1 MYTNARKPLAAIV
14 AAIAAAS
21 TPVLAQT
28 GPIEEV
34 VVTAQKRTESLT
46 DVPISIGVMTAEAL
60 EKTGVRQLRE
70 VAEFVPN
77 LTVSN
82 GNDSSTA
89 VRIRGVGTNTR
100 NIGFDT
106 RVGVYVDGVY
116 MGQSLAQNLDILD
129 LERIEVVRGPQGTQ
143 FGRNTVAGAIN
154 MISNKPSD
162 EFELQ
167 LLGEVGNYSSHR
179 VGAVLNVPLSDNL
192 AGRFSVVDHGRDGL
206 VDNITTGTKHNERD
220 GTSFRGQL
228 TFSGENFTATLAADY
243 LESDRVSFF
252 GEAVSDW
259 SGSVPNS
266 EAPGRFDIANDFD
279 NYEKREIWGTSLNV
293 DVALGDYSLTSITAY
308 RDNSIDRR
316 QDTDHSS
323 EALLYVEYPDAYE
336 QITQE
341 FQLFSPDTGRLK
353 YIAGLYLYR
362 EEASSSRKAIVGEDI
377 GTVFA
382 VLAPPLAPAGP
393 LFADTFAG
401 TLGDVD
407 TDSWA
412 VYLNGTYDLTE
423 RWTLGFG
430 ARYTEEER
438 EVDYDLVGSV
448 VDIGISVPT
457 AAVFGVAVGPVD
469 PATGLTTLNFRD
481 TQEYDD
487 FSPMVSLSYAL
498 TDATNIYVKYS
509 EGFKSG
515 GFNVDFVSGDLLADG
530 IDFAPETVES
540 WEVGIKGETEDR
552 RLRYSLIG
560 FRMEFQD
567 YQLNQFIQLSNNTSA
582 ITIQNAASVISE
594 GLEAEITWYPTDR
607 FMFQAAVGYNDATF
621 DSFPGGGSSRNPNGV
636 GADLAG
642 NKLPGA
648 PEWSSAVALQ
658 YNLPVSSMNGDF
670 VARLDWTYT
679 DDFYTTEDNISV
691 ASPGS
696 TIEWGLV
703 ESYSL
708 FNGRIGFESGD
719 SWTVYLWGR
728 NLLDEEYSYSWP
740 GDFLGTLANFPGDP
754 RTYGVE
760 VTYNF
765 R

>member
-228 TFSGENFTATLAADY
+228 AFSGENFTATLAADY

-259 SGSVPNS
+259 SGSVPNT

-316 QDTDHSS
+316 PGHGPQLRSTPVRRVSRCLRADH
-323 EALLYVEYPDAYE
+323 
-336 QITQE
+336 
-341 FQLFSPDTGRLK
+341 
-353 YIAGLYLYR
+353 AGIP
-362 EEASSSRKAIVGEDI
+362 A
-377 GTVFA
+377 VFPGYG
-382 VLAPPLAPAGP
+382 PP
-393 LFADTFAG
+393 
-401 TLGDVD
+401 
-407 TDSWA
+407 
-412 VYLNGTYDLTE
+412 
-423 RWTLGFG
+423 
-430 ARYTEEER
+430 
-438 EVDYDLVGSV
+438 EVHRRPV
-448 VDIGISVPT
+448 SVP
-457 AAVFGVAVGPVD
+457 
-469 PATGLTTLNFRD
+469 
-481 TQEYDD
+481 
-487 FSPMVSLSYAL
+487 
-498 TDATNIYVKYS
+498 
-509 EGFKSG
+509 
-515 GFNVDFVSGDLLADG
+515 
-530 IDFAPETVES
+530 
-540 WEVGIKGETEDR
+540 
-552 RLRYSLIG
+552 
-560 FRMEFQD
+560 
-567 YQLNQFIQLSNNTSA
+567 
-582 ITIQNAASVISE
+582 
-594 GLEAEITWYPTDR
+594 
-607 FMFQAAVGYNDATF
+607 
-621 DSFPGGGSSRNPNGV
+621 
-636 GADLAG
+636 
-642 NKLPGA
+642 
-648 PEWSSAVALQ
+648 
-658 YNLPVSSMNGDF
+658 
-670 VARLDWTYT
+670 
-679 DDFYTTEDNISV
+679 
-691 ASPGS
+691 
-696 TIEWGLV
+696 
-703 ESYSL
+703 
-708 FNGRIGFESGD
+708 
-719 SWTVYLWGR
+719 
-728 NLLDEEYSYSWP
+728 
-740 GDFLGTLANFPGDP
+740 
-754 RTYGVE
+754 
-760 VTYNF
+760 
-765 R
+765 